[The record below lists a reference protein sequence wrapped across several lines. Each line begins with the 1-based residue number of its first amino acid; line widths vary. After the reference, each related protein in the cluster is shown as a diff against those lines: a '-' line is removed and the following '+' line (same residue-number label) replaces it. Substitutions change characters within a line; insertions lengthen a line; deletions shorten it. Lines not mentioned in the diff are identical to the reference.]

1 MSFSKSFLTLIKPVG
16 WIYLL
21 LQYKLPFF
29 SKVKEISKLAYCA
42 LVKGNRILV
51 VYTKNHPRM
60 NTIAQNSPKG
70 ILFARLTF
78 QLNKENYFFK
88 FLASKINIIYE
99 DGPTTFSLT
108 TDQPIVKEF
117 EHHHFGEEKLAET
130 QIKKIFVMSKWAK
143 PNFDDPEHK
152 MEVLYPTLPLK
163 RTTAKKAEIEK
174 KPLTIFFV
182 GSGAACK
189 GADILYNAF
198 ESVERKFDNQYQ
210 LNLVMASNYK
220 RNYYFYQVNNECLER
235 TLHAYKKSLKK
246 KNVYFGRIY
255 PPMLVDYFYRKSDIY
270 VLPTRYD
277 SCPFSVLEAM
287 SAALPVIATNI
298 TSIPEMVKHGENG
311 FLLDVK
317 DFDVQSREYFEYA
330 VKELEKY
337 LTILIEDASL
347 RLEMGNESL
356 QRVKRKFNLDYKKER
371 LKNVFEEFVPR
382 N

>member
-1 MSFSKSFLTLIKPVG
+1 MSSSKSFLTLMKPVG
-16 WIYLL
+16 LVYLL
-21 LQYKLPFF
+21 WQYRLPFLT
-29 SKVKEISKLAYCA
+29 KVKEISRLAYCV

-60 NTIAQNSPKG
+60 NAVAQNPPQG
-70 ILFARLTF
+70 ILFVRLTSKF
-78 QLNKENYFFK
+78 NGKNYFIK
-88 FLASKINIIYE
+88 FLASKIDIIYE

-108 TDQPIVKEF
+108 TDQPIVKEY
-117 EHHHFGEEKLAET
+117 EHHHFGEHRLADK

-152 MEVLYPTLPLK
+152 MEVLYPAPLK
-163 RTTAKKAEIEK
+163 GISARKAKIETK
-174 KPLTIFFV
+174 QLTILLV

-189 GADILYNAF
+189 GADILYQAF
-198 ESVERKFDNQYQ
+198 ENLERKFENQYQ

-220 RNYYFYQVNNECLER
+220 RNYHFYSVNEECLER
-235 TLHAYKKSLKK
+235 TRHAYEKSLKK
-246 KNVYFGRIY
+246 RNVYFGRIY
-255 PPMLVDYFYRKSDIY
+255 PPMLVDYFYRNSDIY
-270 VLPTRYD
+270 VFPTRYD

-287 SAALPVIATNI
+287 SGVLPVIATNI
-298 TSIPEMVKHGENG
+298 TSIGELVKHGENG

-330 VKELEKY
+330 VKEVEKY
-337 LTILIEDASL
+337 MTILIEDASL

-371 LKNVFEEFVPR
+371 LKKLFEEIVPR